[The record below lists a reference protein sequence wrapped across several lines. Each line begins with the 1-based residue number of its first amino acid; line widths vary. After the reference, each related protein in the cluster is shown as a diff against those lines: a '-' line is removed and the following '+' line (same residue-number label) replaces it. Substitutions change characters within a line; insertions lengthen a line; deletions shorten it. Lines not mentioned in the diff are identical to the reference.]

1 MNLEKNNV
9 NYSRIAKILH
19 WGFVFLFA
27 YGVAKQVDDI
37 KQLEEISFFRFEIIF
52 SLIFFIL
59 LIIRFIYMK
68 TTQTTS
74 IPKET
79 SKAQKFA
86 AKFVHHGMYIL
97 LAGTV
102 LSGLLIGIL
111 FWSGIKT
118 GLLID
123 CVIYLHELI
132 INILYFFIGIH
143 VFAAVYHRLKSDGV
157 WNSMVPIYKEK
168 SK

>member
-1 MNLEKNNV
+1 
-9 NYSRIAKILH
+9 
-19 WGFVFLFA
+19 
-27 YGVAKQVDDI
+27 
-37 KQLEEISFFRFEIIF
+37 
-52 SLIFFIL
+52 
-59 LIIRFIYMK
+59 
-68 TTQTTS
+68 
-74 IPKET
+74 
-79 SKAQKFA
+79 
-86 AKFVHHGMYIL
+86 MYIL

-157 WNSMVPIYKEK
+157 WSSMVPIYKEK
-168 SK
+168 SKKLFERILIKFIVNLHSNYETNV

>member
-1 MNLEKNNV
+1 MSLEKNNV

-37 KQLEEISFFRFEIIF
+37 NKLEEISFFRFEIIF

-79 SKAQKFA
+79 SKAQKLA
-86 AKFVHHGMYIL
+86 AKFIHNGMYIL
-97 LAGTV
+97 LAGTA

-111 FWSGIKT
+111 FWFGIKT

-123 CVIYLHELI
+123 CVIYIHVLI

-157 WNSMVPIYKEK
+157 WSSMVPFYKEK
-168 SK
+168 YK